1 MKKPARTI
9 LAVMLGFFVWFA
21 VVILGGLF
29 FASAAARAGSS
40 QILLTGETVSFVA
53 GVAAGV
59 VAAAVA
65 SARPLLHAIVLGI
78 VMVCVLFFAAAFSK
92 HPLIGIPQ
100 WYPYAA
106 ALLSGAGTFV
116 GGALASRPKRSS

>member
-1 MKKPARTI
+1 MRPARTI
-9 LAVMLGFFVWFA
+9 LAVLLGFLVWLA

-29 FASAAARAGSS
+29 FAAAAARSGTP
-40 QILLTGETVSFVA
+40 QLMLTGEIVSFVA

-59 VAAAVA
+59 IAGIIAG
-65 SARPLLHAIVLGI
+65 ARPLLHAIVLGV
-78 VMVCVLFFAAAFSK
+78 VMVCVLFFAAASAK
-92 HPLIGIPQ
+92 RPVIGMPT

-116 GGALASRPKRSS
+116 GGALASRPKRTS

>member
-1 MKKPARTI
+1 LRPARTI
-9 LAVMLGFFVWFA
+9 LAVLLGFFVWLA

-29 FASAAARAGSS
+29 FASAAARAGTS
-40 QILLTGETVSFVA
+40 QMMLIGEIVSFVA

-59 VAAAVA
+59 VSAAVA
-65 SARPLLHAIVLGI
+65 SARPLLHAGVLGV

-92 HPLIGIPQ
+92 RPLAGIPP

-116 GGALASRPKRSS
+116 GGALATRPKRTS

>member
-1 MKKPARTI
+1 
-9 LAVMLGFFVWFA
+9 MLGFFVWFA
-21 VVILGGLF
+21 VLILGGLF
-29 FASAAARAGSS
+29 FASAAARGGTA
-40 QILLTGETVSFVA
+40 QMMLTGETVSFVA

-65 SARPLLHAIVLGI
+65 SARPMLHAGVLGV
-78 VMVCVLFFAAAFSK
+78 VMISVLFFAAAFAK
-92 HPLIGIPQ
+92 RPLVGIPP

-116 GGALASRPKRSS
+116 GGALASRPKRKS